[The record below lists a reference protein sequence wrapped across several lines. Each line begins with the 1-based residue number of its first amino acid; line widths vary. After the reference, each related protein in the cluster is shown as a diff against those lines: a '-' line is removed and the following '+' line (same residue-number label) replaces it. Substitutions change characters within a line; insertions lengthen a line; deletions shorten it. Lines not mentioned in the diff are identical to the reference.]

1 MRRVVVV
8 VLVALF
14 MLAACGKNA
23 FTETTEVVKK
33 AVGIDKAFLEQMES
47 ADNPEKIVKA
57 MESYTKELEALG
69 PQWENVSAQLETLE
83 GETSLKAKMDGG
95 KLMIAAGEYMV
106 TQLTVWEKVHTSL
119 EAYPEDAALNAAVEK
134 LDNTVSRWFRD
145 EEEKTE

>member
-33 AVGIDKAFLEQMES
+33 AVGIDKAFLEEMES

-57 MESYTKELEALG
+57 MVSYTKELETLG

-106 TQLTVWEKVHTSL
+106 TQLTVWEKVHSSL
-119 EAYPEDAALNAAVEK
+119 QAYPEDAALNAAVEK
-134 LDNTVSRWFRD
+134 LDNTVARWFHD

>member
-1 MRRVVVV
+1 MRRVIVV
-8 VLVALF
+8 VLVSLF
-14 MLAACGKNA
+14 MLTACGKNA

-33 AVGIDKAFLEQMES
+33 AVGIDKAFLEKMES
-47 ADNPEKIVKA
+47 ADNPEQIINA

-69 PQWENVSAQLETLE
+69 PQWENVSAKLESLE

-106 TQLTVWEKVHTSL
+106 TQLTVWEKVHSSL

-134 LDNTVSRWFRD
+134 LDNTVARWFRD

>member
-134 LDNTVSRWFRD
+134 LDNTVARWFRD

>member
-8 VLVALF
+8 VLVSLF

-33 AVGIDKAFLEQMES
+33 AVGIDKAFLEKMES

-57 MESYTKELEALG
+57 MEGYTQELEALG
-69 PQWENVSAQLETLE
+69 PQWESVSAQLDSLE
-83 GETSLKAKMDGG
+83 GETSLKAKVDGG

-106 TQLTVWEKVHTSL
+106 SQLTVWEKVHSAL
-119 EAYPEDAALNAAVEK
+119 EDYPEDAALNAAVEK
-134 LDNTVSRWFRD
+134 LDNTLARWFRNED
-145 EEEKTE
+145 EKTE